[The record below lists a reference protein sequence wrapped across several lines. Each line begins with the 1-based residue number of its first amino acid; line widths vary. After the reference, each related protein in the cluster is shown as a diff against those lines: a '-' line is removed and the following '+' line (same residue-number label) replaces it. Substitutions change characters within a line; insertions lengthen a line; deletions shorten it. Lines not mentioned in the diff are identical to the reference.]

1 MKQQV
6 LCILAIAIVVAINV
20 TTAKDNKQIR
30 RKANRSIAKY
40 ENNKQIGRKANR
52 SIAKYE
58 NLTHHQG
65 DIMNKYLAKLNDYLS
80 EMVQKYGIERNNFQF
95 DPSCSLSNYHEPHR
109 MATTY
114 KELVEELTKMKEEY
128 GNLFNPN
135 NEDLTNYRKT
145 YEGIKGKDLI
155 HPYEN
160 CYSDM
165 FSRHPIDV
173 KHLIDLMKAAD
184 DASWLFFKYDAILRA
199 YKNLSLPF

>member
-114 KELVEELTKMKEEY
+114 K
-128 GNLFNPN
+128 
-135 NEDLTNYRKT
+135 
-145 YEGIKGKDLI
+145 GKDLI